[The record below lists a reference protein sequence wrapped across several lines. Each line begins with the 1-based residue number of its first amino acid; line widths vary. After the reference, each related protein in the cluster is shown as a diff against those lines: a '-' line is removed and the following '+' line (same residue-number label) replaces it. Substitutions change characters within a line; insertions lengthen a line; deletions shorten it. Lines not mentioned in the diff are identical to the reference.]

1 MDLFR
6 SGGWRKVFPTET
18 AVRYKNF
25 FDVDRPFNRL
35 LREEELRKF
44 KVKNAG
50 HSSLNQ
56 AVRNL
61 GEAKKRE

>member
-1 MDLFR
+1 M
-6 SGGWRKVFPTET
+6 
-18 AVRYKNF
+18 RYKPF

-44 KVKNAG
+44 KARNVG
-50 HSSLNQ
+50 HTSLNQ

-61 GEAKKRE
+61 GGRQ